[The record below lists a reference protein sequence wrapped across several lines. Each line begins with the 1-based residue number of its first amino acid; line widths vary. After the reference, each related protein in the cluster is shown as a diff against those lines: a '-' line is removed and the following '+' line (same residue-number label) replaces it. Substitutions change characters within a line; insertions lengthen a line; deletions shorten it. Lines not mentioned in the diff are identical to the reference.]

1 MNLTAL
7 NQFEKKLQ
15 YFAYRVSILASLE
28 AGQKLTPL
36 EAYRMMESLWTDL
49 EQTAEQAP
57 SVEMNEIKGSPSLR
71 F

>member
-49 EQTAEQAP
+49 EQTAEQVP
-57 SVEMNEIKGSPSLR
+57 SVEMNEIKGSPSHR